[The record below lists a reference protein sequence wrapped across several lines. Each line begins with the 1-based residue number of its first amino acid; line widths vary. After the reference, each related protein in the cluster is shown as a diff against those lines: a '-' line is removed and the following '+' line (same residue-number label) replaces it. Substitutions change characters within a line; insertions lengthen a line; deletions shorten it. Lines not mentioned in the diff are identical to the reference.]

1 MNLKRIV
8 SMMLIVVLV
17 LTLTACGS
25 GQKQA
30 FPRRPIEMTIPFG
43 AGGASDIFA
52 RQYSKIV
59 EKYTTQPITAINK
72 SGGGTVEGMTHVYN
86 QPADGYSILE
96 ITPSLIIS
104 EVLGKSS
111 IKFRENF
118 EPLLRVQSDVVV
130 IGVAAKKSPY
140 KDMKTLLEFAK
151 QNPGKLKIA
160 GISPGGLD
168 DLIANAFA
176 VKAGIKWTYVPYQAG
191 SEIKAAVL
199 GGEIDVYQD
208 KLISFLPLIKSGD
221 IIPLVVLNDKRFDT
235 IPELKDVP
243 SSKELGID
251 FTLGSW
257 RGFCIKKGTP
267 EEVKKYLI
275 EIFEK
280 AYKDPAYA
288 AMEEKEMTNLRSGYL
303 NNADF
308 KKAWD
313 EEYKLFEEIFKQ
325 TGMLK

>member
-1 MNLKRIV
+1 MKLKRIV
-8 SMMLIVVLV
+8 GTMLMVILV
-17 LTLTACGS
+17 LSLSACGA
-25 GQKQA
+25 GKQN
-30 FPRRPIEMTIPFG
+30 FPKRPIEMTIPFG
-43 AGGASDIFA
+43 AGGASDIFG
-52 RQYSKIV
+52 RQYAKIV
-59 EKYTTQPITAINK
+59 EKYTTQPITVVNK
-72 SGGGTVEGMTHVYN
+72 AAGGTVEGMTHVYN

-130 IGVAAKKSPY
+130 IGVSAKKSPF
-140 KDMKTLLEFAK
+140 KNIKSLIDFAK
-151 QNPGKLKIA
+151 ENPGKLKIA

-176 VKAGIKWTYVPYQAG
+176 AKGGFKWTYVPYKSG

-199 GGEIDVYQD
+199 GGEVDVYQD
-208 KLISFLPLIKSGD
+208 KLISFLPLVQSGD
-221 IIPLVVLNDKRFDT
+221 IIPLVVLNDKRLDSV
-235 IPELKDVP
+235 PELKDVP

-257 RGFCIKKGTP
+257 RGFCVKKGTP

-288 AMEEKEMTNLRSGYL
+288 EMEKKEMTNLRSGYL
-303 NNADF
+303 NAADF
-308 KKAWD
+308 KKSWD
-313 EEYKLFEEIFKQ
+313 EEYKLFEDIFKQ
-325 TGMLK
+325 TGVLK